1 MKKKILLIAL
11 GLVVVIVGGVT
22 LLLSNLDDLVAKVIE
37 SEGSKVTG
45 TQVAVSGVEISLTE
59 GRGAINRLT
68 VASPAGF
75 DPDYAFQLEGVS
87 MDLDLGSLRDDVIVI
102 DEIRISNPVVS
113 AQVLADASSNITALQ
128 SHVQQYTAE
137 AGGAGGSG
145 GGSDTDKRL
154 RIKRFIFDGGR
165 VELDATALGDKQRAV
180 DLPAFA
186 INDIGGSAGAA
197 PDAVAKAVLAALT
210 RQAVQAIA
218 KAGVQEK
225 ARELIEDKA
234 EEEAKGLLDK
244 IGG

>member
-1 MKKKILLIAL
+1 MKQCPSWQK
-11 GLVVVIVGGVT
+11 
-22 LLLSNLDDLVAKVIE
+22 
-37 SEGSKVTG
+37 
-45 TQVAVSGVEISLTE
+45 
-59 GRGAINRLT
+59 GAINRLT
-68 VASPAGF
+68 IASPAGF
-75 DPDYAFQLEGVS
+75 DPAHAFQLEGVS

-102 DEIRISNPVVS
+102 DEIRISHPVVS
-113 AQVLADASSNITALQ
+113 AQVLADASSNISTLQ

-137 AGGAGGSG
+137 AGGSG
-145 GGSDTDKRL
+145 DSDTDKRL

-180 DLPAFA
+180 DLPAFT
-186 INDIGGSAGAA
+186 INDIGGPGGAA

-210 RQAVQAIA
+210 REAVQAIA

-225 ARELIEDKA
+225 ARELMEDKA